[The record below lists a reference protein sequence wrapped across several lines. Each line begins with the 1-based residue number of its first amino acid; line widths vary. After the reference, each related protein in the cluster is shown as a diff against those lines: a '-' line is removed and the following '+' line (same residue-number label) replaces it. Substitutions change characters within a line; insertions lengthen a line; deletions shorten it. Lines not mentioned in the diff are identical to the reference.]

1 MIGLTTKKVV
11 GFSVMNKTCK
21 KCDVEAKTDKIVT
34 DHDCRK
40 NWGGSSKAMEPA
52 MAVDILNNIKEKGH
66 NIQKI
71 IMDDDATTIAKIR
84 REVDSSVEKCSDRNH
99 TVKNF
104 TNTLYAL
111 QKDKIIQKSLSSTTI
126 SHIKKCF
133 TYALSSNRNNPIG
146 MKKNLLAI
154 PHHLFGDHQQCE
166 ISWCRFLQSPNTYVP
181 KNLPFGKYL
190 QNEDLFNSLLKVFT
204 QYSEIAQKLSS
215 LESTQ
220 INENFN
226 QLVSTK
232 NPKNKFYSSSESTS
246 HRVAAAVCQKNMG
259 EEYIVKVIYT

>member
-1 MIGLTTKKVV
+1 
-11 GFSVMNKTCK
+11 
-21 KCDVEAKTDKIVT
+21 
-34 DHDCRK
+34 
-40 NWGGSSKAMEPA
+40 
-52 MAVDILNNIKEKGH
+52 
-66 NIQKI
+66 
-71 IMDDDATTIAKIR
+71 
-84 REVDSSVEKCSDRNH
+84 
-99 TVKNF
+99 
-104 TNTLYAL
+104 
-111 QKDKIIQKSLSSTTI
+111 
-126 SHIKKCF
+126 
-133 TYALSSNRNNPIG
+133 

-232 NPKNKFYSSSESTS
+232 NPKNKFYSSSESKS
-246 HRVAAAVCQKNMG
+246 HRVAAAVCQKKHGRRIQSRPMRDFLYHLENKQRHTLNVKTEKGKEKRILKLHHHSRKG
-259 EEYIVKVIYT
+259 E

>member
-1 MIGLTTKKVV
+1 
-11 GFSVMNKTCK
+11 
-21 KCDVEAKTDKIVT
+21 
-34 DHDCRK
+34 
-40 NWGGSSKAMEPA
+40 MEPA

-126 SHIKKCF
+126 SHIKKRF

-154 PHHLFGDHQQCE
+154 PHHLFGD
-166 ISWCRFLQSPNTYVP
+166 QSRNTYVP